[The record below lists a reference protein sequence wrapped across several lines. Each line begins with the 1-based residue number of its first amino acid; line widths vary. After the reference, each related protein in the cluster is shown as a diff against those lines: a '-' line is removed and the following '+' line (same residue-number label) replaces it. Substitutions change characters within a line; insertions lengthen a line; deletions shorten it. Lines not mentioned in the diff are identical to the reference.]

1 MSLASLERKYP
12 HLNLRWNMA
21 QLDEMQ
27 RRARQGATADV
38 LAFEYDTTVVE
49 IMKLSKRNGF
59 FVEPARKTP
68 GLVQVGR
75 SG

>member
-1 MSLASLERKYP
+1 MSAADLARRYP

-21 QLDEMQ
+21 QMDEMQ

-49 IMKLSKRNGF
+49 VLKLAKRNGF
-59 FVEPARKTP
+59 LVKPARKTP

-75 SG
+75 SA